1 MGLLSSIYSAVLS
14 GRDFLYRSGLKKTGK
29 LSEKVIS
36 VGNLTLGGTGKT
48 PAVIA
53 IASEAKKRGLHPC
66 ILTRGYK
73 GRAKGPCV
81 VSLGEGPVLNVT
93 QAGDEPVLMSE
104 RMDGVPIIMGKN
116 RFEAGLFALNNT
128 PLEYIN
134 LFILDDG
141 YQHLGLY
148 RDKNI
153 LLIDVSNPFGNG
165 KLFPEGILRE
175 PVSAVSRANAV
186 VITKTDTSCSASI
199 DALKLAVREH
209 NPAVQIFTSFHKPT
223 GFINS
228 SGDMKDLESL
238 TQKPVRAF
246 AGIANPAH
254 FKNLLAS
261 KGLSIANFR
270 SYRDHHYYSQHDID
284 KIVNDA
290 GGMDIITTEK
300 DLVKLRKLN
309 LPDNIYALRIEFLV
323 DDDFFE
329 YIFS

>member
-1 MGLLSSIYSAVLS
+1 MGLLSSIYGVLLS

-48 PAVIA
+48 PAVIR
-53 IASEAKKRGLHPC
+53 IALEAKKRGLHPC

-73 GRAKGPCV
+73 GRAKGPCA
-81 VSLGEGPVLNVT
+81 VSMGEGPVLSVV
-93 QAGDEPVLMSE
+93 QAGDEPILMSE
-104 RMDGVPIIMGKN
+104 RAEGIPIIMGKN

-141 YQHLGLY
+141 YQHRGLY
-148 RDKNI
+148 RDKDI
-153 LLIDVSNPFGNG
+153 LLIDASNPFGNG

-175 PVSAVSRANAV
+175 PIRAVNRAGAV

-199 DALKLAVREH
+199 EALKLLVREH
-209 NPAVQIFTSFHKPT
+209 NPAVQIFTSFHKPS

-228 SGDMKDLESL
+228 SGEINDLNSL
-238 TQKPVRAF
+238 TQKPVHAF
-246 AGIANPAH
+246 AGIANPIH
-254 FKNLLAS
+254 FKSVLAS
-261 KGLSIANFR
+261 QGLDVVNFIQFK
-270 SYRDHHYYSQHDID
+270 DHYYYTQHDID
-284 KIVNDA
+284 KIIT
-290 GGMDIITTEK
+290 GSGEMDIITTEK
-300 DLVKLRKLN
+300 DLVKLQELD
-309 LPDNIYALRIEFLV
+309 LPDNIHALRIEFSV